1 MSYQLKTHDVD
12 RMEFVR
18 ERSPVVFSWLVF
30 LLGVVAAIGGPAVWY
45 LRYYAGIDMPV
56 LITGF
61 GILLIAGSFLL
72 RMQIAALPAKLTLD
86 NRRGVLEIAEDDGRS
101 FALGYGDIQRV
112 ALRMRG
118 RGRVVVTLVRTNGAY
133 WDLFRTNRRNFAS
146 EMGRRVE
153 NFLAQGRRKERTYP
167 TPGEVFTIETGE
179 SLNANDPATGVYWS
193 DRLMPRAAFWIFALL
208 AGLAVLL
215 AGALLRAQYSLPVA
229 AGVPGAILGAFAV
242 YLLYGLAIGKRGL
255 RIGADGALSAGFVRG
270 GRWISRQSVDRA
282 NIQAVLH
289 SFDMY
294 GGIPQLLLPDA
305 ELLPRIIG
313 QLQSGDSAANR
324 RGGLARMTA
333 DLRAGLRVFRVSLSG
348 LSAGDALALE
358 FFVERALRERTA
370 R

>member
-1 MSYQLKTHDVD
+1 MTSQPRARSDATSSANDDNHAIRTSPSPPQRIAEPIFMTSRLTTRICDAAFRAAPVLKT
-12 RMEFVR
+12 E
-18 ERSPVVFSWLVF
+18 
-30 LLGVVAAIGGPAVWY
+30 
-45 LRYYAGIDMPV
+45 DMV
-56 LITGF
+56 CF
-61 GILLIAGSFLL
+61 YE
-72 RMQIAALPAKLTLD
+72 K
-86 NRRGVLEIAEDDGRS
+86 V
-101 FALGYGDIQRV
+101 
-112 ALRMRG
+112 
-118 RGRVVVTLVRTNGAY
+118 
-133 WDLFRTNRRNFAS
+133 
-146 EMGRRVE
+146 
-153 NFLAQGRRKERTYP
+153 
-167 TPGEVFTIETGE
+167 
-179 SLNANDPATGVYWS
+179 
-193 DRLMPRAAFWIFALL
+193 LMPRAAFWIFALL